1 MPEPARV
8 DLLLEDY
15 AHFAAEP
22 ALLAQRLDT
31 LREVRGHAV
40 IDAWQATLAAGGV
53 REVVQALL
61 HEHYDPVYM
70 RSMGRNF
77 ADFGRA
83 AALELPDGS
92 AASMRV
98 AAAQAQQLAGAQA
111 PDGTAVS
118 PAVPGPTAA
127 RA

>member
-15 AHFAAEP
+15 AHFAADP

-40 IDAWQATLAAGGV
+40 VDAWQAALAAGRL

-61 HEHYDPVYM
+61 VEHYDPVYL

-77 ADFGRA
+77 AGFGRA

-92 AASMRV
+92 AASMRT
-98 AAAQAQQLAGAQA
+98 AAAQAQQLADA
-111 PDGTAVS
+111 PTPDEAALGTAAIGQ
-118 PAVPGPTAA
+118 PAA